1 MASLAE
7 ILRVVRRRRL
17 TTRRF
22 PRVDVVIIHSQG
34 AQDFTPLLSNRK
46 VLILDPLPVTKT
58 ISLHPVVLIRTL
70 LNRLN
75 GMSRE
80 TAYLASLVAQCKPR
94 LVVTRVHNSKPFQR
108 LDRALPKIPFLALQ
122 NGTLAIELDFPADQW
137 TIHHSHLACLG
148 QYEVDQYTRHGA
160 LVQNFHIVGSLKLN
174 QYLNFVKTT
183 EQMPVYDICLV
194 SDYGPEE
201 HPGQLCEYLSKY
213 SHETGRRICVAG
225 RTLDITNANLENR
238 FFQHH
243 LGELFDY
250 LARTNDEFASY
261 RAIHNS
267 KVVVSWC
274 SSMLREALALRKPI
288 LAFNPTGNE
297 RYNFPVPGMWAM
309 TNSTYEEFRD
319 RLDWLLNLNGEQFEQ
334 TFGDLSRYLMANS
347 SGIQTE
353 SVLRSLVDEI
363 TSG

>member
-7 ILRVVRRRRL
+7 ILRVVRQRRL
-17 TTRRF
+17 TIKRI
-22 PRVDVVIIHSQG
+22 PLADVVIIHSQG

-46 VLILDPLPVTKT
+46 VLILDPLPATKT
-58 ISLHPVVLIRTL
+58 ISLHPEVLIRTL

-80 TAYLASLVAQCKPR
+80 TAYLASLVAQCKPK

-108 LDRALPKIPFLALQ
+108 LDLALPKIPFLALQ

-148 QYEVDQYTRHGA
+148 QYEIDQYARHGA
-160 LVQNFHIVGSLKLN
+160 VVQNFHNVGSLKLD

-183 EQMPVYDICLV
+183 EQSPVYDICLV
-194 SDYGPEE
+194 SDYGSQD
-201 HPGQLCEYLSKY
+201 HPTQLCDYLARY
-213 SHETGRRICVAG
+213 SSETGHRICVAG
-225 RTLDITNANLENR
+225 RAEQTTDVEVEEKWFRNK
-238 FFQHH
+238 
-243 LGELFDY
+243 LGDLFEFIPRPSD
-250 LARTNDEFASY
+250 RFASY
-261 RAIHNS
+261 RAVHQSRVI
-267 KVVVSWC
+267 VAWC
-274 SSMLREALALRKPI
+274 SSMLREALALQKPI

-297 RYNFPVPGMWAM
+297 RWNFPVPGMWAM

-319 RLDWLLNLNGEQFEQ
+319 RLDWLLNLDGEQFEQ

-353 SVLRSLVDEI
+353 SVLRSLIDEI
-363 TSG
+363 TSD